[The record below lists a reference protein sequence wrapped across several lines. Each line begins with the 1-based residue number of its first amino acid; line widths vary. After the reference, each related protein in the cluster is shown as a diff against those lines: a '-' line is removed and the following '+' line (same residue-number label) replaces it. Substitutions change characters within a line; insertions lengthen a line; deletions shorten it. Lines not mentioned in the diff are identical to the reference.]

1 MNIRTFEAAKEIL
14 ENVDATDDLIDLF
27 ANYSAKSEYSNIRLV
42 VRNNNITLNTASV
55 PKDLLAEIISLCQN
69 YRDGLLVEFENL

>member
-42 VRNNNITLNTASV
+42 VRNNNITLNTASI
-55 PKDLLAEIISLCQN
+55 PKDLLTEIISLCQN